1 MRKPKRHD
9 KNYTAAENREI
20 RVLKGQGWSNGEIA
34 QHMGR
39 TEIGISRH
47 WSNINCKPFKKT
59 SMTVKDRVLITE
71 TMRQACAQLGFKK
84 PFVNFYDD
92 TRIGNGYGFKVHGGY
107 NWPDRVWKYCC
118 QQVQKLGYSCTLAHN
133 TNYYDDNTAAHSRGI
148 RIKGY

>member
-1 MRKPKRHD
+1 MKKPKRYD

-20 RVLKGQGWSNGEIA
+20 RVLKGQGWTNKEIA

-47 WSNINCKPFKKT
+47 WSNINGKVSPRS
-59 SMTVKDRVLITE
+59 SMTAKDRILISE
-71 TMRQACAQLGFKK
+71 TMRECCASMGFKK

-107 NWPDRVWKYCC
+107 QWPDRVWERCLREVK
-118 QQVQKLGYSCTLAHN
+118 KLGYKCTLAHS
-133 TNYYDDNTAAHSRGI
+133 TNYYEDHTAAHSRGL
-148 RIKGY
+148 RVRF